1 MVKTADAALVAKA
14 IDWTPSFKNPLLPTD
29 EELELW
35 CGEASKRDIGQMFVP
50 PLFLEKTKERL
61 KGTGVRIFTALE
73 AAYMGQNN
81 LSVKL
86 AMLPELIRL
95 GAEELD
101 TLMNFHAF
109 KNGRFDQVESEI
121 RTITSR
127 ARELK
132 KDVKVKV
139 IVETGLWSEDELRD
153 AAKLILQGG
162 ADYIKTCL
170 GTGPRGVSERDVEL
184 IRQTVGNRIGIKASG
199 GIKTG
204 AQARRFLQLGA
215 TRLGIS
221 QAISVLD
228 SL

>member
-1 MVKTADAALVAKA
+1 VDTADVARVAKA
-14 IDWTPSFKNPLLPTD
+14 IDWTPSFKNPLLPADD
-29 EELELW
+29 EFEYW
-35 CGEASKRDIGQMFVP
+35 CGEASKRGIGQLFVP
-50 PLFLEKTKERL
+50 PLFLEKAKEGL
-61 KGTGVRIFTALE
+61 KNSGVRIFTALE

-81 LSVKL
+81 LSIKM

-95 GAEELD
+95 GAQEID

-109 KNGRFDQVESEI
+109 KSGRFSQVESEI
-121 RTITSR
+121 LAITSR

-132 KDVKVKV
+132 KDIKVKI
-139 IVETGLWSEDELRD
+139 IVETGLWSEPELRD
-153 AAKLILQGG
+153 AAKVIQQGG
-162 ADYIKTCL
+162 ADFIKTCL

-184 IRQTVGNRIGIKASG
+184 LYRTVGDRIGIKASG

-204 AQARRFLQLGA
+204 AQALRFLQLGA

-221 QAISVLD
+221 QALSVLD

>member
-1 MVKTADAALVAKA
+1 MNTADAAHVAKA

-29 EELELW
+29 EELDYW
-35 CGEASKRDIGQMFVP
+35 IGEAPKRGIGQLFVQ
-50 PLFLEKTKERL
+50 PLFLEKAKEKL
-61 KGTGVRIFTALE
+61 KNTGVRLFSSLE
-73 AAYMGQNN
+73 ASYMGQSN
-81 LSVKL
+81 LSIKL

-95 GAEELD
+95 GADELD

-109 KNGRFDQVESEI
+109 KNRRFDQVESEI
-121 RTITSR
+121 RAITSK

-132 KDVKVKV
+132 NDIKVKV
-139 IVETGLWSEDELRD
+139 IVETGLWSEPELRD

-162 ADYIKTCL
+162 ADFIKTCL

-184 IRQTVGNRIGIKASG
+184 LRATVGDRIGIKASG

-204 AQARRFLQLGA
+204 AQARRLLGLGA
-215 TRLGIS
+215 TRLGVS
-221 QAISVLD
+221 QAIAVLD

>member
-1 MVKTADAALVAKA
+1 VNTADAALVAKA
-14 IDWTPSFKNPLLPTD
+14 IDWTPSFRNPLLPTD
-29 EELELW
+29 GELEYW
-35 CGEASKRDIGQMFVP
+35 CGEAPKRGVGQLFVP
-50 PLFLEKTKERL
+50 PLFLEKAKEKL
-61 KGTGVRIFTALE
+61 EGTGVRVFTALE

-86 AMLPELIRL
+86 ALLPELIRL
-95 GAEELD
+95 GADELD

-121 RTITSR
+121 RAITSR

-132 KDVKVKV
+132 KDIKVKV
-139 IVETGLWSEDELRD
+139 IIETGLWSEPELCD
-153 AAKLILQGG
+153 AAKVIQQGG
-162 ADYIKTCL
+162 ADFIKTCL

-184 IRQTVGNRIGIKASG
+184 LRLTVGDRIGIKASG

-204 AQARRFLQLGA
+204 TQARRLLQLGA

-221 QAISVLD
+221 QAIAVLD

>member
-1 MVKTADAALVAKA
+1 
-14 IDWTPSFKNPLLPTD
+14 
-29 EELELW
+29 
-35 CGEASKRDIGQMFVP
+35 
-50 PLFLEKTKERL
+50 
-61 KGTGVRIFTALE
+61 
-73 AAYMGQNN
+73 
-81 LSVKL
+81 
-86 AMLPELIRL
+86 
-95 GAEELD
+95 
-101 TLMNFHAF
+101 MNFHAF

>member
-1 MVKTADAALVAKA
+1 VNTADMSRVAKA

-29 EELELW
+29 EELDFW
-35 CGEASKRDIGQMFVP
+35 CGEAPKRGIGQLFVQ
-50 PLFLEKTKERL
+50 PLFLEKAKERL
-61 KGTGVRIFTALE
+61 KGTGVRLFSSLE
-73 AAYMGQNN
+73 ASYMGTSN
-81 LSVKL
+81 LSIKL
-86 AMLPELIRL
+86 VMLPELIRL
-95 GAEELD
+95 GADEVD

-121 RTITSR
+121 RSITSR

-132 KDVKVKV
+132 KDIKVKV
-139 IVETGLWSEDELRD
+139 IVETGLWSESELRE

-162 ADYIKTCL
+162 ADFIKTCL

-184 IRQTVGNRIGIKASG
+184 LHQTIGDRIGIKASG

-204 AQARRFLQLGA
+204 AQARRLLQLGA
-215 TRLGIS
+215 TRLGVS
-221 QAISVLD
+221 QAIAVLD